1 MTRFL
6 LLAKEQLFSLKC
18 FYWDRSLTF
27 LFKRS
32 LGKSLHIKSVTLK
45 KIGYGVRANSSL
57 KGDRKRSL
65 GTHMTHSESN
75 THSHLDSAKEELKSA
90 AAVVVEEAKE
100 KVEEVVAKVAEK
112 VGEAADHVQH
122 EATK

>member
-1 MTRFL
+1 
-6 LLAKEQLFSLKC
+6 
-18 FYWDRSLTF
+18 
-27 LFKRS
+27 
-32 LGKSLHIKSVTLK
+32 LGKSLHSISVTLK
-45 KIGYGVRANSSL
+45 KISYGVRANSSL

-75 THSHLDSAKEELKSA
+75 AHSHLDSAKEELKSA
-90 AAVVVEEAKE
+90 AAVAVEDAKE